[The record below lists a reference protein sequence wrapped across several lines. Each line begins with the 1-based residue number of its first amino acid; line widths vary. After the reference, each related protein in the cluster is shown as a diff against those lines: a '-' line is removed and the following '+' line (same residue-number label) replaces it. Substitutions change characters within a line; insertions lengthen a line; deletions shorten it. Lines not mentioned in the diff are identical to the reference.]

1 VILLRKT
8 AHRLQARSKA
18 LDLQVVMAGVAPS
31 MAKNG
36 KEGFEGTEAQTPLA
50 DDE

>member
-8 AHRLQARSKA
+8 ANRLQARSKA

-36 KEGFEGTEAQTPLA
+36 AKVF
-50 DDE
+50 DELQAKLLSQDE